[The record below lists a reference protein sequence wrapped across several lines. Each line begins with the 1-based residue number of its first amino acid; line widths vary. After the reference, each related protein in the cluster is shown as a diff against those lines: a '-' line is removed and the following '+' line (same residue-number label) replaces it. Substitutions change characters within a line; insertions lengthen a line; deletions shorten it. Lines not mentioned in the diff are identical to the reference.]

1 MTVTA
6 AEVREVVSQVL
17 SELRREHAAP
27 TQASPPASPA
37 APAAPPPVSASPSAP
52 PSAPPSSAPS
62 PAVAATPVP
71 SARPART
78 AAGDIDVPDPTAPA
92 ERHRIGVVD
101 PANPA
106 GLANLASTTAARLAV
121 GRAGPRPRTSTALL
135 FSADHAVTQ
144 DAIFGDVPQAM
155 LDELGMFTVQT
166 RVTDQD
172 EFLLRPDLGRSLSDE
187 ARTTIAERC
196 VAKPQVQIV
205 VGDGLSAAAVT
216 NNVPQIYPVIVQ
228 GLTAAGVSIGT
239 PFFVRY
245 CRVGVMNDI
254 NDLVHA
260 DVVLLL
266 IGERPGLGV
275 ADALSVYS
283 GYQPTAGKTDAHR
296 DVICMI
302 TPNGGTNPLEAG
314 AFAVEHVKT
323 VLQHHASGVE
333 LRLMQSG
340 SR

>member
-1 MTVTA
+1 MSVTA

-17 SELRREHAAP
+17 AELRRGAGAPAPSAPAGPPAAAP
-27 TQASPPASPA
+27 APPPPAAPSPPPAVPAPAAA
-37 APAAPPPVSASPSAP
+37 APAASAG
-52 PSAPPSSAPS
+52 
-62 PAVAATPVP
+62 
-71 SARPART
+71 PART
-78 AAGDIDVPDPTAPA
+78 AGGDIDVPDPTAPA
-92 ERHRIGVVD
+92 ERHRLGVVH

-172 EFLLRPDLGRSLSDE
+172 EFLLRPDLGRLLSDE
-187 ARTTIAERC
+187 ARKTVAERC
-196 VAKPQVQIV
+196 AAKPQVQIV

-228 GLTAAGVSIGT
+228 GLTAAGVSVGT

-254 NDLVHA
+254 NDIVHA